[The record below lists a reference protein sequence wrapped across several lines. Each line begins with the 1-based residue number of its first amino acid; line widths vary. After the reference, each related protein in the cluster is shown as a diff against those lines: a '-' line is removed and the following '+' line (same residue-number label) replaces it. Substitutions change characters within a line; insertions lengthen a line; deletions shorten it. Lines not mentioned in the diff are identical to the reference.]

1 MKTGITLRTE
11 NPLVERPGLG
21 PERVIEMVIDQQA
34 EQDLREFVQAWAREH
49 VRAGSLEEAERVAVE
64 VSRIVGQAVA
74 EAALAET
81 PAASYEGCSRRC
93 GCGRKAQFMGY
104 RPRTLVTLVGEVRV
118 KRAYY
123 HCEHC
128 HTGVAPWDGAQ
139 GLTRRCYSPGVK
151 AVVAETAVRM
161 PYGGGMEF
169 LARLTPLRIEESA
182 AELIVQEVG
191 GRVRE
196 AQAAAAE
203 QYLSGRVP
211 LPTGPPVE
219 RLYVTLD
226 GSSAH
231 IDGAWHDVK
240 SGAVYAAQPGDED
253 VDRSG
258 PKRYV
263 SAQEPADDFMAR
275 LYVEALEAG
284 VHRAEEV
291 VVLGDGAE
299 WIWNHAPV
307 HFPGAIEIV
316 DYWHACQHIHDLAK
330 AQYGEGSLQGQ
341 RWARE
346 HCTRLYE
353 QGPTPYRRALRRMKP
368 RSPEAAD
375 KLRTERRY
383 FATHAHRMRYP
394 QFREKRLM
402 IGSGIA
408 EAACKVVV
416 GQRLKQPGM
425 RWGHDGAHSLLAVRC
440 LTLNHQHDDIRH
452 FAKAA

>member
-1 MKTGITLRTE
+1 
-11 NPLVERPGLG
+11 
-21 PERVIEMVIDQQA
+21 VIEMAIEQSAV
-34 EQDLREFVQAWAREH
+34 QDLQRLAREWARQH
-49 VRAGSLEEAERVAVE
+49 VRAGSLEEAEAVAVE

-74 EAALAET
+74 EEALAGT
-81 PAASYEGCSRRC
+81 PAASYEGCSRPC
-93 GCGRKAQFMGY
+93 ACGRKAKFMDY
-104 RPRTLVTLVGEVRV
+104 RGKGLVTLAGEVRV

-123 HCEHC
+123 YCSHCQ
-128 HTGVAPWDGAQ
+128 TGVAPWDAAQ
-139 GLTRRCYSPGVK
+139 GLSHRCYSPGVK

-196 AQAAAAE
+196 AQAEATE
-203 QYLSGRVP
+203 QYLSGLVP
-211 LPTGPPVE
+211 LPIGPPVK
-219 RLYVTLD
+219 RLYVTMD

-231 IDGAWHDVK
+231 IDGAWHEVK
-240 SGAVYAAQPGDED
+240 SGAVYEAQPGDDE

-263 SAQEPADDFMAR
+263 SAQEPAEEFTAR
-275 LYVEALEAG
+275 LYVEALQAG
-284 VHRAEEV
+284 VHRADEV

-299 WIWNHAPV
+299 WIWNHAAV
-307 HFPGAIEIV
+307 HYPGATEIV

-330 AQYGEGSLQGQ
+330 VQYGEGSSQGQ

-346 HCTRLYE
+346 HCTRLKE
-353 QGPTPYRRALRRMKP
+353 EGPAAYRRALRRMKP
-368 RSPEAAD
+368 RSPDAAE
-375 KLRTERRY
+375 KLRTERGY
-383 FATHAHRMRYP
+383 FDDNASRMRYP

-416 GQRLKQPGM
+416 GQRLKQAGM
-425 RWGHDGAHSLLAVRC
+425 RWKHRGADHILALRC
-440 LTLNHQHDDIRH
+440 LVLNNQHDDIRR
-452 FAKAA
+452 FAQAA